1 MCNSALGLQ
10 MHLRLNY
17 LLVYDGGQDFQ
28 GLKHFLETQ
37 GIKEA
42 VMGLMSLI
50 GKV

>member
-1 MCNSALGLQ
+1 MVPLKISEIFILKHA
-10 MHLRLNY
+10 
-17 LLVYDGGQDFQ
+17 VYDGGQDFQ